1 MKVVKGGSVSRML
14 KDVPIPRMFYAV
26 QDFKKDH
33 IEPSQIPAVIRRE
46 LSKPEI
52 AGTIQPGMHIAIT
65 AGSRGVANVDIITRT
80 IVEVCKERGAHP
92 FIVPAMGSHGG
103 ANAEGQKELLAG
115 YGITEEAMGCPVRA
129 TMETVLL
136 GHSAYGKPVYQ
147 DKYAHEADGIIIS
160 CRIKPHNA
168 FRGPYESGVCK
179 MMVVGLGK
187 QMGAESVH
195 SDGLGNMARNLPANA
210 KVVAEKSNI
219 LFAIPSIENAY
230 DETAIIEAI
239 PAQQIFAREPELLKI
254 AAANMP
260 SILVGEADVL
270 IVDAMGKN
278 YSGTGVDPNISGTW
292 STSYGSGGLKV
303 KRTCFLDL
311 TDCSHGNANGMGLA
325 DIITARLFDKLDLDV
340 IYTNCF
346 TSTVL
351 RSGMMP
357 SVVATDK
364 EAIQACLRTA
374 NGVEDYQAAR
384 IVRIK
389 NTLHIGE
396 IMLSEAY
403 YKDVTEG
410 RYPGVRAVSA
420 PEALCFDKE
429 DALAG
434 FTDPVAFPA
443 ER

>member
-1 MKVVKGGSVSRML
+1 MEVVRGGSVSRML
-14 KDVPIPRMFYAV
+14 RDVEIPKMFYAV
-26 QDFKKDH
+26 QSFHREH
-33 IEPSQIPAVIRRE
+33 IASEEIPAAVKKE
-46 LSKPEI
+46 LYRPEI
-52 AGTIQPGMHIAIT
+52 AETIQPGMHIAIT

-80 IVEVCKERGAHP
+80 IVEVCKERGAFP

-136 GHSAYGKPVYQ
+136 GYSEYGKPVYQ
-147 DKYAHEADGIIIS
+147 DKYAHEADGIIVS

-187 QMGAESVH
+187 QKGAESVH

-210 KVVAEKSNI
+210 KVVAERSNI
-219 LFAIPSIENAY
+219 LFAIPCIENAY
-230 DETAIIEAI
+230 DETALIEAI
-239 PAQQIFAREPELLKI
+239 PAEQIFAREPELLTI
-254 AAANMP
+254 AFANMP
-260 SILVGEADVL
+260 RILVEEADVL
-270 IVDAMGKN
+270 IVDEMGKN

-292 STSYGSGGLKV
+292 STKYGKGGLKV

-325 DIITARLFDKLDLDV
+325 DIITARIFHKLDLDV

-357 SVVATDK
+357 PAVATDK

-374 NGVEDYQAAR
+374 NGLEHYQDAKV
-384 IVRIK
+384 VRIK

-396 IMLSEAY
+396 IMLSQAY
-403 YKDVTEG
+403 YPEVLAGK
-410 RYPGVRAVSA
+410 YPGLSA
-420 PEALCFDKE
+420 ASVPMELEFDP
-429 DALAG
+429 DGNLVTAMRNDG
-434 FTDPVAFPA
+434 
-443 ER
+443 